1 MIWSTRPNRSAP
13 GSVEEVDGPVRA
25 TEDGGSMGDRDADF
39 TAYVVARRPQLYRLA
54 CLLTGD
60 PHRAE
65 DVVQTALAKL
75 YVAWDRAS
83 RLDGVDA
90 YARRIVV
97 NSHLDETRRPWRREH
112 AREHEHLDRPASP
125 GLAVEDGDELWTAL
139 RALPPGQRR
148 VVVLRHYWGLSVEE
162 VARDLGVSTG
172 TVKSQTSLAIQN
184 LRRSLDPAPATGGPA

>member
-1 MIWSTRPNRSAP
+1 
-13 GSVEEVDGPVRA
+13 
-25 TEDGGSMGDRDADF
+25 MGDRDADF
-39 TAYVVARRPQLYRLA
+39 TAYVVQRRPQLFRLA

-65 DVVQTALAKL
+65 DLVQTALAKL
-75 YVAWDRAS
+75 YVAWAKAS

-112 AREHEHLDRPASP
+112 VREHDQLDRAAPP
-125 GLAVEDGDELWTAL
+125 EFAVEDGDALWTAL
-139 RALPPGQRR
+139 RGLPPGQRR

-162 VARDLGVSTG
+162 VARDLGISTG
-172 TVKSQTSLAIQN
+172 TVKSQTSLAVQH
-184 LRRSLDPAPATGGPA
+184 LRRVLDPTPTTGGRA